1 MMRRLEELN
10 RQTQRHSRPQLVFDT
25 ESDEGVARSSV
36 SVKARKKKKKI
47 A

>member
-1 MMRRLEELN
+1 MLRRLEELN
-10 RQTQRHSRPQLVFDT
+10 RQTQRHSRPEGIFEA
-25 ESDEGVARSSV
+25 ESAEGVARPSV